1 MLVHMRVAKRGLLQ
15 RVRLGYD
22 HDTVWVATARFLL
35 WECLRCFVRAAAQI
49 QHQFAANVSILQ
61 TVFMPFTTADIV
73 QGPLAIV
80 HLQVNIGYCMGSD
93 TLVPHFVIQS
103 ADSWH
108 FTFGIP
114 CVRRDRNQNAF
125 SGYVNIVASTGVN
138 TLSNVPYCVGERTN
152 MNRQEECSPDLR
164 EAIVRFGDG
173 NFRILKP
180 GHFVRCG
187 ITLKPISIDNLRYWS
202 VERQVAYLNADAVR
216 VGVKQ
221 SVHFFA

>member
-1 MLVHMRVAKRGLLQ
+1 
-15 RVRLGYD
+15 
-22 HDTVWVATARFLL
+22 
-35 WECLRCFVRAAAQI
+35 
-49 QHQFAANVSILQ
+49 
-61 TVFMPFTTADIV
+61 
-73 QGPLAIV
+73 
-80 HLQVNIGYCMGSD
+80 
-93 TLVPHFVIQS
+93 
-103 ADSWH
+103 
-108 FTFGIP
+108 
-114 CVRRDRNQNAF
+114 
-125 SGYVNIVASTGVN
+125 
-138 TLSNVPYCVGERTN
+138 